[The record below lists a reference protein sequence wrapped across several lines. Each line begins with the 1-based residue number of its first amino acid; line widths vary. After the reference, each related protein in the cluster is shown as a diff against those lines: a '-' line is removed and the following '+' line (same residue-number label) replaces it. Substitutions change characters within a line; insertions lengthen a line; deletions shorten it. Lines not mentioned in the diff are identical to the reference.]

1 MHFYK
6 SATTLDMQSCML
18 IFNSISDFLGR
29 LLDLDKAKAL
39 HRVCTRFLLATTVM
53 SLASM
58 ARVLRG
64 PFAEF
69 FDQSADDFDAGVR
82 FVRSCSMQQADYAE
96 KAAVYLERMRK
107 SNKVFRNPDGSI
119 NITLRVRNRLSGGP
133 LHDVIRCW
141 QEEFHDSE
149 QTSNSGTYT
158 QTFFSLVLFT
168 CSIFVLYNTPANKE
182 AESGMPISKAVE
194 SNTMLAANSA
204 LYGEPSSASIAS
216 EPLLYDELWAD
227 LDFGLSNGWGEVG
240 SSTNW
245 MI

>member
-6 SATTLDMQSCML
+6 SATTLDVQSCML
-18 IFNSISDFLGR
+18 IFNSISDFLER
-29 LLDLDKAKAL
+29 LLDLDKTKAL
-39 HRVCTRFLLATTVM
+39 HRVCTRFLLTTTVM

-58 ARVLRG
+58 ARVLKG

-69 FDQSADDFDAGVR
+69 LDQSADTFDAGVR
-82 FVRSCSMQQADYAE
+82 FVRSCSIQQADYAE
-96 KAAVYLERMRK
+96 KAAVYLERMKK

-158 QTFFSLVLFT
+158 RTFFSLVISL
-168 CSIFVLYNTPANKE
+168 SYNTPANKK

-194 SNTMLAANSA
+194 SNTMLAANPT
-204 LYGEPSSASIAS
+204 LYGESSSTSTAS
-216 EPLLYDELWAD
+216 EFLLYDELWAD
-227 LDFGLSNGWGEVG
+227 LDLGLSNGWGEAG